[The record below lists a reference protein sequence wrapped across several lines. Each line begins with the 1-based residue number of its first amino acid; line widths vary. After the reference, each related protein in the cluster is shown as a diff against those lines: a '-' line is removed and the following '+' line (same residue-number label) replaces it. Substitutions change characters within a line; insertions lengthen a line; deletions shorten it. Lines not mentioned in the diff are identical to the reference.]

1 MISNAMKT
9 TRIIIVSLLCAAVPA
24 AFAATAQENW
34 TAHCAKCHG
43 PDGAGKTAI
52 GRKLK
57 LVDYTTAEGQAA
69 FTDEAATSAITN
81 DVVVDGKTRKNGFK
95 EKLSAEEIGELVKF
109 VRAFGPK

>member
-1 MISNAMKT
+1 MKT
-9 TRIIIVSLLCAAVPA
+9 TRIIIVSLLCAAAPA

-43 PDGAGKTAI
+43 ADGAGKTAM
-52 GRKLK
+52 GKKLK

-69 FTDEAATSAITN
+69 FTDGHALVAIA
-81 DVVVDGKTRKNGFK
+81 DGIVEGGKTKKNGFK
-95 EKLSAEEIGELVKF
+95 EKLPAAEIDELVKF